1 VRNLLGN
8 AAKYTPPGTHVV
20 VDARRREDVVEI
32 RVCDDGPG
40 VPEASL
46 PRIFDLFYRD
56 PDSAK
61 AVSGSG
67 IGLFVCRSLVE
78 AMGGRIWA
86 ERRPEGGSE
95 FGFTLRV
102 IEADDVVDL
111 EGPVERQPVLLVE
124 RYRGREPRKP
134 PATE

>member
-1 VRNLLGN
+1 MTKPFKGVAEKLKGL
-8 AAKYTPPGTHVV
+8 KL
-20 VDARRREDVVEI
+20 
-32 RVCDDGPG
+32 PG

-56 PDSAK
+56 PASAK

-78 AMGGRIWA
+78 AMGGRMWA
-86 ERRPEGGSE
+86 ERRPEGGTE

-102 IEADDVVDL
+102 IEADDVVDV
-111 EGPVERQPVLLVE
+111 EDPVKRPAVLLVE
-124 RYRGREPRKP
+124 PYRGHEPREPA
-134 PATE
+134 ATD